1 MSRKA
6 PKGRPEVPAPTGGG
20 ERSSLRGDDVEHRCG
35 HVAIVGRPSVG
46 KSTLVNALVG
56 ERISITSKKPQTT
69 RHRIVGVVTDPDVQ
83 FVLVDTPGFQTRHTS
98 PLNTRLNRAVREA
111 LADVD
116 VVVWVVDASRFN
128 DADRRVLALVPPEM
142 PVVVALNKVD
152 LVTDKGELLPRIAEI
167 AALRSFVAIVPVSAE
182 KGTQLDALKRELAA
196 QLPEGPAVYG
206 ADDMTDRDER
216 FLAAE
221 YVREQIF
228 RRLGDEV
235 PYATAVGIESFE
247 HEGDARKIG
256 VVVWVAKP
264 GQRAILLGEG
274 GATMKVIAS
283 EARQAMLR
291 MFGGRVHLEVWVR
304 VKKGWA
310 DDDATLARLGY

>member
-1 MSRKA
+1 V
-6 PKGRPEVPAPTGGG
+6 GRARRAAGTG
-20 ERSSLRGDDVEHRCG
+20 DVAVTEHRCG

-46 KSTLVNALVG
+46 KSTLLNALVG
-56 ERISITSKKPQTT
+56 ERISITSRKPQTT
-69 RHRIVGVVTDPDVQ
+69 RHRIVGVLTEPGVQ
-83 FVLVDTPGFQTRHTS
+83 FVFVDTPGFQTRHAS

-116 VVVWVVDASRFN
+116 VVVWVVDAARFN
-128 DADRRVLALVPPEM
+128 DADRSVLAQVPESTPTI
-142 PVVVALNKVD
+142 VALNKVD
-152 LVTDKGELLPRIAEI
+152 LVTDKGALLPRIAEI
-167 AALRSFVAIVPVSAE
+167 AALRPFVAIVPVSAE
-182 KGTQLDALKRELAA
+182 KGTQLDALKREVAA
-196 QLPEGPAVYG
+196 RLPAGPALY
-206 ADDMTDRDER
+206 APDELTDRDER

-274 GATMKVIAS
+274 GATMKAIAS
-283 EARQAMLR
+283 EARQVMLKL
-291 MFGGRVHLEVWVR
+291 FGGRIHLEVWVR